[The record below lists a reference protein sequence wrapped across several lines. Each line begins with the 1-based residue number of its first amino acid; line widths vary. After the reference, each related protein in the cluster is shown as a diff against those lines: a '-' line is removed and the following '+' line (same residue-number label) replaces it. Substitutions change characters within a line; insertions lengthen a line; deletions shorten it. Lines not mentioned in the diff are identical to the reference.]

1 MYWPQGAHGKGKSS
15 SSEALFDPFV
25 TNSRQTCQELNSST
39 LARKTAKN
47 AALSTRSFPGA
58 GPTLASRGSFPPP
71 ERDAPSEGPG
81 CRPTA
86 PTGGPGVHSP
96 LQSAAWKAEGS
107 PWYPPTAP
115 GGDQKEQREGA
126 PDRSGRGWD
135 WQGRA
140 GEDRRG
146 PSARQG
152 DDLLT
157 SSHLVSSTEPRLGQ
171 PSS

>member
-15 SSEALFDPFV
+15 SSGALFDPFV

-47 AALSTRSFPGA
+47 AALSTRSFPGP

-96 LQSAAWKAEGS
+96 IQSAAWKAEGS
-107 PWYPPTAP
+107 PWTTTSMPRSTVRSISPARPTPAPAIAFYAPLSPARASPSRLPPTVPACPAP
-115 GGDQKEQREGA
+115 ANESKASDS
-126 PDRSGRGWD
+126 P
-135 WQGRA
+135 
-140 GEDRRG
+140 
-146 PSARQG
+146 P
-152 DDLLT
+152 
-157 SSHLVSSTEPRLGQ
+157 PR
-171 PSS
+171 